1 MYMRSEDWCEK
12 GDLSVCCM
20 MSSFISMCA
29 VPRCVSSL
37 RRPVEHGS
45 VEDPS
50 GSNQQLVRPDLNKNF
65 ARHCH
70 VLRAVAE
77 LHCVGF
83 GWWVRRASVVEREA
97 TVAEDL
103 GREREGGTYA

>member
-1 MYMRSEDWCEK
+1 MTLNGPGVGFIDGAGRVPTRCPTTVAS
-12 GDLSVCCM
+12 LTSVVGH
-20 MSSFISMCA
+20 SQLEGLA
-29 VPRCVSSL
+29 EGQAH
-37 RRPVEHGS
+37 RPVDVLHLGLHLL
-45 VEDPS
+45 P
-50 GSNQQLVRPDLNKNF
+50 
-65 ARHCH
+65 